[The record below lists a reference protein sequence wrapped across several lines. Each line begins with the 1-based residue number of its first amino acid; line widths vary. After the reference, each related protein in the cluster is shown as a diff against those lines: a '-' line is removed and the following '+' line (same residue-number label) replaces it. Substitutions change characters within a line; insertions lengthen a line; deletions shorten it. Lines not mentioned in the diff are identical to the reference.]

1 MVASRIN
8 KQLDVAITAQDV
20 FECSDIATLA
30 ERITPLPRSKKYV
43 SIPRSI
49 AMERTSMPRAVH
61 RAGVEFICAPEP
73 DHPEPHGTLHGA
85 PAIVPPRPG
94 SLAYVMFTSG
104 PTSRPKGVM
113 IEHRGIIRLA
123 KSNGTLLRS
132 PPDYRIAHM
141 ANLGFDIST
150 WEIYTALLNGGTLVC
165 IDDMPTAGVHAAMFT
180 PALLKSCLDEHPQ
193 TLRSLSLLM
202 VAGDRSSPKDLAMAE
217 GLIKG
222 GGAVV
227 NTYGP
232 TENTGG
238 STIYRVP
245 RGERCVN
252 GVPIGR
258 ALTDS
263 GAYVMDPSLRLV
275 PPGVMGELVVTGAGL
290 ARGYTD
296 PQLDQ
301 DRFVTVEIGGQPTR
315 TYRTGDRVRYLP
327 TDGQLECFGR
337 MDQQVKTRGYRV
349 ELAEIEQTL
358 LAHSSVSDAV
368 AVVQQ
373 QEQEDGGS
381 SILGFVTVLEAQDSA
396 PGAHPAEDTS
406 TEQVSSWTDLFNT
419 DNYGAMADLGPDTI
433 GRDFVG
439 WTSMYDGNNID
450 AGAMNEWLDNT
461 TDTIRQSGP
470 HDTVLE
476 VGTGSGMVL
485 FNLIHHLQRY
495 VGVEPA
501 RNAVQLVTAA
511 AQSISGAAEKI
522 SMHVGTA
529 ADICHHQ
536 SDQSHD
542 LAILNSV
549 AQYFPSSGYLMKVI
563 KDLVQLQGVKRIFL
577 GDVRSYALYQE
588 FQVSKVLHR
597 LGDAA
602 TVDDVQQTIAE
613 APGVEEEL
621 LLDPAFFTMLASQ
634 LPDLIEHVEILPK
647 KMDATNEL
655 SCYRYAAVLHARQEE
670 HPPVQ
675 VHEVQESDWIDF
687 GGAAMDDQSLLG
699 LLQKSTQSSLVAVS
713 NIPYRKTILERQIVD
728 LLDDPSVNVLAA
740 RNHRLQ
746 TLRPMSQSPPS
757 LSPVELVALARKT
770 GFEVEISWARQ
781 HSQRGG
787 LDAIFHRNQTQ
798 SKTGRVLFR
807 FPTDHTGRSLRT
819 LSNHPL
825 QQRQNQKTEREL
837 RQMLQARLPQY
848 MVPRLIVVVD
858 KMPLNNNGKVDRQ
871 ALAKQ
876 AHVCSRSKVIPE
888 RVAPGNDTEHTLAR
902 VFSDILGTD
911 IGITNNFFDHGGDSL
926 KATKVVTRINNQ
938 LDTAITVRDLFQ
950 HPTVATL
957 ALEMQTSLLSSPKV
971 QHQDFPPFPLLD
983 YDSSSL
989 TPAELGELGL
999 TSTDAILDILPLTGC
1014 QVWFLTQWTP
1024 VTISFMVDGP
1034 VDLDRLRAACRAV
1047 VQKHSVLR
1055 TVFTRLRGSFVQVV
1069 LRSFAECFSHRLAE
1083 QHTADS
1089 SFCADCP
1096 GCEIPNLSR
1105 QNPLVLGKPPTRF
1118 TLISQSP
1125 TKHAFVLQLSHAQ
1138 YDGLS
1143 LPYLSSD
1150 LTTAY
1155 SAGGV
1160 LPSPAIAAPFSRY
1173 MYGRHQ
1179 HQTAAAFDFWRRY
1192 LRGATMTTLAG
1203 VSTAAPDSDSITDI
1217 KETAIDALPRC
1228 LPGITLSTLTNAA
1241 LAFILSQYTDTND
1254 ITFEL
1259 VMDTREN
1266 PVRGTTSILGRCIN
1280 INPVRVQLPAGAAGS
1295 VLDLCHALHEHYLQ
1309 ISRHS
1314 VLDLADITAQSTR
1327 WPRGTR
1333 FGCIVNHLPG
1343 EGPPPLAFDGTD
1355 TAFRSTDLRIQLPDQ
1370 VLIRSI
1376 VAGRELKIQV
1386 LASSDVLSAQEAA
1399 ALARRLL
1406 TTVHRFAQF
1415 PNTLLS
1421 APWLAL

>member
-1 MVASRIN
+1 
-8 KQLDVAITAQDV
+8 
-20 FECSDIATLA
+20 
-30 ERITPLPRSKKYV
+30 
-43 SIPRSI
+43 
-49 AMERTSMPRAVH
+49 
-61 RAGVEFICAPEP
+61 
-73 DHPEPHGTLHGA
+73 
-85 PAIVPPRPG
+85 
-94 SLAYVMFTSG
+94 MFTSG
-104 PTSRPKGVM
+104 STGRPKGVM

-123 KSNGTLLRS
+123 KSKGTLLRS

-141 ANLGFDIST
+141 ANLAFDIST
-150 WEIYTALLNGGTLVC
+150 WEIYTALLNGGTLIC
-165 IDDMPTAGVHAAMFT
+165 IDDMAVMNAIRLDEVFSTAGLHAAMFT

-193 TLRSLSLLM
+193 TLRSLGLLM
-202 VAGDRSSPKDLAMAE
+202 VAGDRSSPKDLAMAQ

-232 TENTGG
+232 TKNTGG

-301 DRFVTVEIGGQPTR
+301 GRFVTVEIGGQPTR
-315 TYRTGDRVRYLP
+315 AYRTGDRVRYRP

-337 MDQQVKTRGYRV
+337 MDQQVKIRGYRV

-358 LAHSSVSDAV
+358 LGHGSVSDAV

-381 SILGFVTVLEAQDSA
+381 GIFGFVTVLEAQDPA
-396 PGAHPAEDTS
+396 PGAHPAEDT
-406 TEQVSSWTDLFNT
+406 TAEQVSSWTDLFNT

-450 AGAMNEWLDNT
+450 AGAMNEWLDDT
-461 TDTIRQSGP
+461 IDTIRNSGP

-485 FNLIHHLQRY
+485 FNLIHHLRRY

-501 RNAVQLVTAA
+501 RNAVHLVTAA
-511 AQSISGAAEKI
+511 VQSIPGAAEKI
-522 SMHVGTA
+522 SMRVGTA
-529 ADICHHQ
+529 ADICHLQ

-542 LAILNSV
+542 LAILSSV
-549 AQYFPSSGYLMKVI
+549 AQYFPSQGYLMKAI

-621 LLDPAFFTMLASQ
+621 LLDPAFFTMLPSQ

-655 SCYRYAAVLHARQEE
+655 SCYRYAAI
-670 HPPVQ
+670 
-675 VHEVQESDWIDF
+675 HEAQESDWIDF

-713 NIPYRKTILERQIVD
+713 NIPYRTILERQIVD

-740 RNHRLQ
+740 RNQRLQ
-746 TLRPMSQSPPS
+746 TLRPMDQTPPS

-770 GFEVEISWARQ
+770 GFGVEISWARQ

-798 SKTGRVLFR
+798 NETGRVLFR
-807 FPTDHTGRSLRT
+807 FPTDHAGRSPRS

-888 RVAPGNDTEHTLAR
+888 RVAPGNDTEDTLAR
-902 VFSDILGTD
+902 VFNDILGTE
-911 IGITNNFFDHGGDSL
+911 IGVTDNFFDHGGDSL

-971 QHQDFPPFPLLD
+971 QHQDLPPFSLLD
-983 YDSSSL
+983 YDPSSL

-1024 VTISFMVDGP
+1024 VTISFMIDGP

-1096 GCEIPNLSR
+1096 GCEIPNLGR

-1143 LPYLSSD
+1143 LPCLSSD

-1160 LPSPAIAAPFSRY
+1160 LPSPATAAPFSQY

-1228 LPGITLSTLTNAA
+1228 LPGIKLPTLTNAA
-1241 LAFILSQYTDTND
+1241 LAFTLAQYTDTND
-1254 ITFEL
+1254 ITFGL

-1266 PVRGTTSILGRCIN
+1266 PVRGTTSILGPCIN
-1280 INPVRVQLPAGAAGS
+1280 INPVRVQLPVGAAGS
-1295 VLDLCHALHEHYLQ
+1295 VLDLCHALHEHYVQ

-1314 VLDLADITAQSTR
+1314 VLDLADITAQSTH

-1333 FGCIVNHLPG
+1333 FGYIVNHLPG

-1376 VAGRELKIQV
+1376 AAGRELKIQ
-1386 LASSDVLSAQEAA
+1386 LLTSSDVLSAQEAA